1 MKVAY
6 HISKRAKI
14 AMLLMTVASLIG
26 FTEVSVSDI
35 LCDKVVISIHNANDN
50 HFVSERDILES
61 IEKENSNLVGRPFSE
76 LDLKSMERAVLL
88 NKYIESC
95 DIFKDIK
102 GVLYI
107 RTFLRRPMARIV
119 QKNGPGAYITAKGE
133 IIPLSENYS
142 ARVLIISGDYAK
154 YLLSTDFEGF
164 SKHNSFLEMINF
176 INNDSFWSAQIAQLD
191 INKWGNIIMLPQVTR
206 QQIDFGSAEGY
217 EQKFK
222 KLTLFYKEILPRQG
236 WNAYTRVNVK
246 FDNQIIA
253 EKPQ

>member
-1 MKVAY
+1 
-6 HISKRAKI
+6 
-14 AMLLMTVASLIG
+14 MLMMTVVVLIG

-35 LCDKVVISIHNANDN
+35 LCNKIEISIHNADDN
-50 HFVSERDILES
+50 HFVSELDILQA
-61 IEKENSNLVGRPFSE
+61 IEKESPNPVGLSFSE
-76 LDLKSMERAVLL
+76 INLKSMERIVLL

-102 GVLYI
+102 GVLYV
-107 RTFLRRPMARIV
+107 RTYLRRPVARIV

-133 IIPLSENYS
+133 IIPLSDQYS
-142 ARVLIISGDYAK
+142 ARAMIISGDYAK

-164 SKHNSFLEMINF
+164 SKHKSFLDMINF
-176 INNDSFWSAQIAQLD
+176 IRADPFWSAQIAQLD
-191 INKWGNIIMLPQVTR
+191 INKWGNITMLPQVTR
-206 QQIDFGSAEGY
+206 QQVDFGSAEGY
-217 EQKFK
+217 EEKFK

-246 FDNQIIA
+246 YDNQIIA